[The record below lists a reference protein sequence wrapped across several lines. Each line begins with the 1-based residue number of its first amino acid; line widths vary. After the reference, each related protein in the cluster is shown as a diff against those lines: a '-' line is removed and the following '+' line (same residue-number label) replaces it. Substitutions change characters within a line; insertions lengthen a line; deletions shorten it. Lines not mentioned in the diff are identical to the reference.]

1 MEESLKQMPTPKKAR
16 VRKTAPTVRQRVET
30 AKIKAEEPEKS
41 GRVRRSARLASKPL
55 KKLRLPSNPV
65 SRGLIRVLRFLVP
78 RYFVNSWREV
88 KLVEWPSRRDTWRLT
103 GAVFLFAVIFG
114 ALVAGVDKVLDII
127 FKNLVLK

>member
-1 MEESLKQMPTPKKAR
+1 MEESLKQMPTSKKTR
-16 VRKTAPTVRQRVET
+16 VRKIAPTVRQRVET
-30 AKIKAEEPEKS
+30 AKIKAEEPKKPS
-41 GRVRRSARLASKPL
+41 RARAGAGLAAKPF
-55 KKLRLPSNPV
+55 KKLKMPSNPV
-65 SRGLIRVLRFLVP
+65 SRGLSRVLRFLVP